1 MVALQ
6 LINKILSTGD
16 ISLLKDNA
24 ITPEHFLDYKKE
36 IDYILDHYN
45 AYGNVPDVPTF
56 LDNFRGFTI
65 NEVKESDRYLVD
77 KIREEYL
84 YSEMVPVLQKA
95 ADMLRTDANE
105 ASRYISEK
113 AQELIPQYTT
123 PSVDITND
131 LTRVEEFKSR
141 SEDENG
147 FCIPTGFQELD
158 SAISG
163 WETKEEFV
171 VFVARTNQG
180 KSWILLKSMEHA
192 WKIGKNVG
200 FISPE
205 MSASRLGYRFDTLVT
220 NFSNRSLMSGDTS
233 DLSVDDYKSYADS
246 LKNVG
251 GKFLVSTPKDFN
263 KQITV
268 TKLRSYIQNNKLDIL
283 AIDGI
288 TYLSDE
294 RFKKGDSK
302 TITLTNISEDLMQLS
317 NECEVPIL
325 VVVQS
330 NRGGVKEG
338 ENDTPE
344 LEDIRDSDGISHN
357 ATKVISLKQKESAIV
372 MTVKKNRYGRVGDV
386 FTYWWN
392 IDKGEFEWMAD
403 KNDSVPKKERD
414 LRKEELKSNYN
425 SSILF

>member
-131 LTRVEEFKSR
+131 LTRVEEFKNR

-180 KSWILLKSMEHA
+180 KSWILLKSIEHA

-372 MTVKKNRYGRVGDV
+372 MTVKKNRYGRVGDA